1 MEKKESGSSP
11 RVKRIDARKLFT
23 TPLTARERR
32 ELETLAKRGGTAI
45 DYSDAPSAT
54 GKEKILVGHFYRPVK
69 KLVSLRIDADVLD
82 WYKSKGDGYQ
92 TRINNALRR
101 EAGLAGR

>member
-1 MEKKESGSSP
+1 MNKKKSESSP

-32 ELETLAKRGGTAI
+32 ELETLAKRGGASI

-54 GKEKILVGHFYRPVK
+54 GKENVLVGHFYRPVK
-69 KLVSLRIDADVLD
+69 KLVSLRIDADVLN
-82 WYKSKGDGYQ
+82 WYKAQGDGYQ
-92 TRINNALRR
+92 TRIKNTLRR